1 MGDIN
6 DKLSEAII
14 ACVIKV
20 HQTLGPG
27 FLESVYRRALMIEL
41 RKSGL
46 KAETEKEITV
56 FYDGEEVGRHRLDI
70 LVEDSVILELK
81 TVEDLAR
88 VHYEQLRSYLKASG
102 LSLGLLVNFAKE
114 KADFRRLPY
123 ARSIPIS
130 PTSPSSPPLT
140 HVPDSSLNNNSPSA
154 KK

>member
-56 FYDGEEVGRHRLDI
+56 FYDGEEVG
-70 LVEDSVILELK
+70 
-81 TVEDLAR
+81 
-88 VHYEQLRSYLKASG
+88 
-102 LSLGLLVNFAKE
+102 
-114 KADFRRLPY
+114 
-123 ARSIPIS
+123 
-130 PTSPSSPPLT
+130 
-140 HVPDSSLNNNSPSA
+140 
-154 KK
+154 

>member
-56 FYDGEEVGRHRLDI
+56 F
-70 LVEDSVILELK
+70 
-81 TVEDLAR
+81 
-88 VHYEQLRSYLKASG
+88 
-102 LSLGLLVNFAKE
+102 
-114 KADFRRLPY
+114 
-123 ARSIPIS
+123 
-130 PTSPSSPPLT
+130 
-140 HVPDSSLNNNSPSA
+140 
-154 KK
+154 